1 MFAVGEM
8 AITSAMM
15 VISTI
20 VPPTLAIKGHSHRI
34 ATTVV
39 FWKRKACAVPRG
51 RCCLEKGPPISEPWG
66 VAHELSNDLCV
77 ILKRCELLESLVKDP
92 EMAKHLHLIREAA
105 HHMAD
110 TIAQASMSARLR
122 TTHRISS

>member
-1 MFAVGEM
+1 
-8 AITSAMM
+8 
-15 VISTI
+15 
-20 VPPTLAIKGHSHRI
+20 
-34 ATTVV
+34 
-39 FWKRKACAVPRG
+39 
-51 RCCLEKGPPISEPWG
+51 

-77 ILKRCELLESLVKDP
+77 IIKRCELLESLVKDP

-122 TTHRISS
+122 TTNRTST